1 LANSSVQYIVEDW
14 DGAES
19 DVEASGLGELIRA
32 RSGLGAALDPDLR
45 EHFQGLWGFDLAT
58 VRIHTGAEAD
68 RLSRTLGAAAFTTGQ
83 DIFFR
88 EGLYGRDSAEDL
100 HLLAH
105 ELAHTVQQA
114 GAPVRGPDAP
124 TEVLVSDPADASE
137 QEAKRVADGV
147 LSTNTNDAA
156 KPNSQSSRSPVQ
168 VIAREEESWLDSVWS
183 AVTNNALSGAAGIVE
198 HAGTVGSNLAIPGTG
213 QLFAGTLE
221 NPGVLG
227 SAWRG
232 LNTGTQSAA
241 RAASNA
247 PGLGPSAPGGALGG
261 TSPVSAV
268 LAPLGLASSAMGLY
282 KAATSDEMSGFERG
296 ESVVTNLLG
305 GFSSGVTTLGLLG
318 SGASALGGSSLLA
331 GTGAGAGIASA
342 GAGMSGAAAA
352 AGPAAA
358 VAGAGAGGYA
368 LGRLLDEGA
377 GEIGE
382 LFGGAEDE
390 YNLSS
395 MGASVATGID
405 QAAVGGLRSLG
416 VLDEDTPAYQ
426 QTLGWQLAEILP
438 SWMQ

>member
-68 RLSRTLGAAAFTTGQ
+68 RLSHTLGAAAFTTGQ

-88 EGLYGRDSAEDL
+88 EGLYGRDSAEGL

-114 GAPVRGPDAP
+114 GAPVRGPDA
-124 TEVLVSDPADASE
+124 TTDVLVSDPADALE

-168 VIAREEESWLDSVWS
+168 VIAREEESWLES
-183 AVTNNALSGAAGIVE
+183 AWNSVTNNALSGATGLLEEGAQSTAPIFGSARAGQ
-198 HAGTVGSNLAIPGTG
+198 ALNTVGSARGLAPVASGGSSIANSILGPLGVISSSMGIYDAVTRPGNFG
-213 QLFAGTLE
+213 LE
-221 NPGVLG
+221 NIGDLV
-227 SAWRG
+227 S
-232 LNTGTQSAA
+232 NTL
-241 RAASNA
+241 
-247 PGLGPSAPGGALGG
+247 GLGA
-261 TSPVSAV
+261 
-268 LAPLGLASSAMGLY
+268 
-282 KAATSDEMSGFERG
+282 
-296 ESVVTNLLG
+296 
-305 GFSSGVTTLGLLG
+305 SGVTTLGVVG

-331 GTGAGAGIASA
+331 GTGAGAGLASA

-352 AGPAAA
+352 AAPVAA